1 MFGDFLRNHEKINKS
16 SLPHIAFGTPIVAKY
31 SSNRYQFGIYAEGEV
46 IFQRCFK
53 MSSLIF
59 FSIEK
64 VSVKRFAIN
73 AEIYEY
79 TPQFNYDRS
88 IAYNNAS
95 YLYSKGKG
103 KAMPALIELRSVFG
117 DDFALIC
124 MVGKDSFF
132 KMFHQSKI
140 GQHYQHRFMIGG
152 LFPAMHHLIV
162 IEEEYVVHFSR
173 GDTLSVP
180 HIIKEDLHEVSNRA
194 FQKWNSKLKKVESK
208 HEDLNSRIIARNRA
222 LLVFAGLIDFGEY
235 NLVSNNC
242 EHFVRCRANGAEF
255 YSSSPSVSS
264 YGSGKKIQVSLFFYG
279 WSKIKMMLLASICIG
294 MN

>member
-16 SLPHIAFGTPIVAKY
+16 SLQHIAFGTPIVAKY

-53 MSSLIF
+53 MASLIF

-95 YLYSKGKG
+95 YFYSKGKG
-103 KAMPALIELRSVFG
+103 KAIPALVELRSVFG

-124 MVGKDSFF
+124 MVGKDSFLE
-132 KMFHQSKI
+132 MFHQSKI

-162 IEEEYVVHFSR
+162 VEEEHVIHFSR
-173 GDTLSVP
+173 GDTLFVP

-194 FQKWNSKLKKVESK
+194 FQKWNSKLKKVNSK

-242 EHFVRCRANGAEF
+242 EHFVSWCKT
-255 YSSSPSVSS
+255 
-264 YGSGKKIQVSLFFYG
+264 GKSHSKQVQDFFVDVAIMG
-279 WSKIKMMLLASICIG
+279 LSFIAHRPQLAA
-294 MN
+294 MVLAKRFR